1 MLRKL
6 PPAGVTRG
14 SRLREFRTVASFM
27 APVWLGLLIFFGYPL
42 VATIW
47 FSLNKFDLFSAP
59 RWFGLGNFAYML
71 QDADLHRAAANTLWL
86 VVVLVP
92 VKVVAALAVAL
103 LLAKLRRSAS
113 FWRTVFYLP
122 ALIPPVAATVA
133 FVFLF
138 NPGTGA
144 VNTVLGWVGIEGPL
158 WFNDPYLAKP
168 SLVLLAVWGLGD
180 WMIILL
186 AAVLDVP
193 RERYEAAELDGAG
206 AFARLRH
213 VTLPGIAPVLMFSA
227 LVGVIQTLQFFT
239 QAAVA
244 GSVASGK
251 ATVGQGRGAAFGY
264 PDGSTTTF
272 PMWLYEVGFGH
283 YTLGYASALALVLF
297 AFSLLFT
304 VLLLRRFK
312 SYVADGSVQ

>member
-1 MLRKL
+1 MKQPTVRS
-6 PPAGVTRG
+6 RG
-14 SRLREFRTVASFM
+14 RLRQFGTVATFM
-27 APVWLGLLIFFGYPL
+27 TPVWLGLLVFFVYPL
-42 VATIW
+42 VATVW
-47 FSLNKFDLFSAP
+47 FSLNKFDLYTAP
-59 RWFGLGNFAYML
+59 RWFGLGNFAYMFVD
-71 QDADLHRAAANTLWL
+71 QNLHKAAYNTLWL
-86 VVVLVP
+86 VVVNVP
-92 VKVVAALAVAL
+92 AKVLAALAVAL

-113 FWRTVFYLP
+113 IWRTIFYLP

-144 VNTVLGWVGIEGPL
+144 VNTVLSWVGIEGPL
-158 WFNDPYLAKP
+158 WFNDPNLAKP
-168 SLVLLAVWGLGD
+168 SLVLLCVWGLGD

-193 RERYEAAELDGAG
+193 QERYEAAELDGAG
-206 AFARLRH
+206 PWARLRH
-213 VTLPGIAPVLMFSA
+213 ITLPGISPVLMFA
-227 LVGVIQTLQFFT
+227 TLVGVIQTLQFFT

-244 GSVASGK
+244 GAVASGR
-251 ATVGQGRGAAFGY
+251 ATVGQGRGAEFGY
-264 PDGSTTTF
+264 PDGSTTTY
-272 PMWLYEVGFGH
+272 PMWLYEVGFGQ

-297 AFSLLFT
+297 LFSLLFT

>member
-1 MLRKL
+1 MLRKM
-6 PPAGVTRG
+6 PAPAGRP
-14 SRLREFRTVASFM
+14 RLREFRTVASFM
-27 APVWLGLLIFFGYPL
+27 TPVWLGLLIFFGYPL
-42 VATIW
+42 LATIW
-47 FSLNKFDLFSAP
+47 FAFHQFDLFSAP
-59 RWFGLGNFAYML
+59 RWFGLGNFAYMFE
-71 QDADLHRAAANTLWL
+71 DANLHKAAVNTLWL

-92 VKVVAALAVAL
+92 VKVLAALAVAL

-113 FWRTVFYLP
+113 IWRTVFYLP
-122 ALIPPVAATVA
+122 ALVPPVAATVA

-144 VNTVLGWVGIEGPL
+144 VNTALGWIGIQGPL
-158 WFNDPYLAKP
+158 WFNDPNLAKP

-193 RERYEAAELDGAG
+193 QERYEAAELDGAG
-206 AFARLRH
+206 PWSRLRH
-213 VTLPGIAPVLMFSA
+213 VTLPGIAPVLLFST

-272 PMWLYEVGFGH
+272 PMWLYEVGFDQ
-283 YTLGYASALALVLF
+283 YALGYASALALVLF
-297 AFSLLFT
+297 LFSLGCT

>member
-6 PPAGVTRG
+6 PLPNARRG
-14 SRLREFRTVASFM
+14 TGLREFRTVASFM

-42 VATIW
+42 VATVW
-47 FSLNKFDLFSAP
+47 FSLNQFDLFSAP
-59 RWFGLGNFAYML
+59 RWFGLGNFTYML
-71 QDADLHRAAANTLWL
+71 QDANLHRAAANTLWL
-86 VVVLVP
+86 VLVMVP
-92 VKVVAALAVAL
+92 VKVIAALAVAL
-103 LLAKLRRSAS
+103 LLAGLRRSAS
-113 FWRTVFYLP
+113 IWRTVFYLP

-144 VNTVLGWVGIEGPL
+144 VNTVLSWIGIQGPL
-158 WFNDPYLAKP
+158 WFNDPNLAKP

-206 AFARLRH
+206 ALARLRH

-264 PDGSTTTF
+264 PDGSTTTY
-272 PMWLYEVGFGH
+272 PMWLYEVGFGQ
-283 YTLGYASALALVLF
+283 YSLGYASALALVLF
-297 AFSLLFT
+297 VFSLGFT